1 LLICIWEIQTKG
13 VAPRVCGEEGCLLV
27 LRDFPFQFETT
38 SRFFFSLFPSSSFTL
53 YSVQIVFESY
63 CVEQIS
69 VFIENDKGND
79 NPV

>member
-38 SRFFFSLFPSSSFTL
+38 SRFFFLSLS
-53 YSVQIVFESY
+53 
-63 CVEQIS
+63 EQLVHIIQRS
-69 VFIENDKGND
+69 NSL
-79 NPV
+79 